1 MRQYWISVGYR
12 VKNGLVSASLGDDS
26 VLGDMN
32 GDGSVNVQDIVM
44 IINMVIGNTDVDLNA
59 DINFDGAVDVLD
71 IVLLVN
77 IILGS

>member
-1 MRQYWISVGYR
+1 MEEDCSWVDYITFPP
-12 VKNGLVSASLGDDS
+12 ASLGDDS

-59 DINFDGAVDVLD
+59 DINYDGAVDVLD

>member
-1 MRQYWISVGYR
+1 
-12 VKNGLVSASLGDDS
+12 
-26 VLGDMN
+26 MN

-59 DINFDGAVDVLD
+59 DINYDGAVDVLD
-71 IVLLVN
+71 IVLVVN